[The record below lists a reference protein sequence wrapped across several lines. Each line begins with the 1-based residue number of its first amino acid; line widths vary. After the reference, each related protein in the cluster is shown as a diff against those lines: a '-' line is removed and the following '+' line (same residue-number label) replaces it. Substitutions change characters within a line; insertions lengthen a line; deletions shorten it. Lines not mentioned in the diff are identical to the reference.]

1 MSRNNENS
9 FAISDL
15 EDKAEYAG
23 TTIGEYHVSVSA
35 DLCAVIVGACVFT
48 ETALFSLIFISLL
61 PVFVP
66 SFHPFPP
73 TESLTRN
80 RTTLNELHFISDAN
94 GSYQTTQEKKRS
106 TDKRRFDRTKT
117 GIVTVMAW

>member
-9 FAISDL
+9 SAISDL

-48 ETALFSLIFISLL
+48 ETALFSLISISLL
-61 PVFVP
+61 PVFV
-66 SFHPFPP
+66 SVFPP
-73 TESLTRN
+73 
-80 RTTLNELHFISDAN
+80 ISTYREPN
-94 GSYQTTQEKKRS
+94 
-106 TDKRRFDRTKT
+106 TK
-117 GIVTVMAW
+117 